1 MCLSEPGFCGYI
13 FQSPVCLAF
22 CADSS
27 CEEYFS
33 TSLAAP
39 LACFPCSFFGWRVC
53 FFFVSVN
60 IISSRPRSVETVVGR
75 ASDPSFSGTE
85 HVCLCVLVWL
95 LELSLFIYNIIWTWE
110 KVFVLSWSDRIQY
123 SLCIGNRRR
132 LVLHV
137 GVWKILCHSHL
148 LCSLLSISK
157 LYWTDNHGT
166 KSTSVKSFVEFNT
179 IDGKI
184 LDKGEAACCLS
195 KLSHSEIT
203 ATTPGSSSFSEA
215 ASHQFWKVVYN

>member
-85 HVCLCVLVWL
+85 HVCVCVCLCDYW
-95 LELSLFIYNIIWTWE
+95 SYRFLFIISFERGKKYLFSHDRTKFNIH
-110 KVFVLSWSDRIQY
+110 FVLATGSGLY
-123 SLCIGNRRR
+123 SMWECGKFS
-132 LVLHV
+132 V
-137 GVWKILCHSHL
+137 ILIYCVPCCPSVNYTEQITMAPNQHPSSHL
-148 LCSLLSISK
+148 
-157 LYWTDNHGT
+157 WN
-166 KSTSVKSFVEFNT
+166 ST
-179 IDGKI
+179 
-184 LDKGEAACCLS
+184 
-195 KLSHSEIT
+195 
-203 ATTPGSSSFSEA
+203 P
-215 ASHQFWKVVYN
+215 

>member
-1 MCLSEPGFCGYI
+1 MLVRARVLWLHLPVSSVPGLLCWFFVWGILFHLTSCAARLFSLLILWMESVFFLRQCEHYFI
-13 FQSPVCLAF
+13 STPVCGD
-22 CADSS
+22 C
-27 CEEYFS
+27 
-33 TSLAAP
+33 
-39 LACFPCSFFGWRVC
+39 G
-53 FFFVSVN
+53 
-60 IISSRPRSVETVVGR
+60 G
-75 ASDPSFSGTE
+75 ASEWPELQLNRT
-85 HVCLCVLVWL
+85 CLCVRVLVWL

-110 KVFVLSWSDRIQY
+110 KVFVLSWSDQIQY
-123 SLCIGNRRR
+123 SLCIGNRQR

-166 KSTSVKSFVEFNT
+166 KSTSIKSFVEFNT

-215 ASHQFWKVVYN
+215 ENHQFWKVVYN